1 MAEVLTGN
9 FSHTYAGVEY
19 INELFYQPDEATGVP
34 ALSDWYRYVPVV
46 GDSINIYQ
54 PQNLK
59 KILRKYST
67 CGFSAA
73 GGVTTITDKTLT
85 VKKIKANVEE
95 CVDTWDGTIFNEM
108 MKTGVDRNDL
118 SGTTIDDII
127 MRQFKNG
134 IRSDVHRIAWFADEN
149 DADADW
155 NQCDGWI
162 TNFVDNSASIGTS
175 CFIDMNATSFESGDT
190 LATGGALGLLRQ
202 MYESQTAVLR
212 AVPNNEKA
220 FYVTNT
226 VIDNYAT
233 TLENQNNI
241 EGQRYIQDGVA
252 KYYFRGI
259 ELKPVPEWDTNLADS
274 TNPHYTGSGLSI
286 GSNLIVY
293 TAKDNLQFG
302 SDITDHTAELKARY
316 ADDDDEKMKLI
327 TKFKLGFQTLH
338 FEYVCLAY

>member
-1 MAEVLTGN
+1 MAEVITGS
-9 FSHTYAGVEY
+9 FTHTYAGVEK
-19 INELFYQPDEATGVP
+19 INEMFYQPDEATGVP

-46 GDSINIYQ
+46 GDSVNIYQ

-67 CGFSAA
+67 CGFVAA
-73 GGVTTITDKTLT
+73 GGVTTITDKTLS
-85 VKKIKANVEE
+85 VNKVKANVEE
-95 CVDTWDGTIFNEM
+95 CVDTWDGTIFNEL
-108 MKTGVDRNDL
+108 MKTGVDRDNL
-118 SGTTIDDII
+118 SGTLIDSII

-134 IRSDVHRIAWFADEN
+134 ITSDVHRAAWFAVAT

-155 NQCDGWI
+155 NQADGWI
-162 TNFVDNSASIGTS
+162 QNFVDNSATIGTD
-175 CFIDMNATSFESGDT
+175 CYIDLNATSFESGDA
-190 LATGGALGLLRQ
+190 LATDGALGIMRQ
-202 MYESQTAVLR
+202 MWAGQTAVLR

-226 VIDNYAT
+226 FIDNYAT
-233 TLENQNNI
+233 TLENQGNV

-252 KYYFRGI
+252 KYYFRGV
-259 ELKPVPEWDTNLADS
+259 ELRAVPEWDTNLADS

-302 SDITDHTAELKARY
+302 SDVADPKAELKARY
-316 ADDDDEKMKLI
+316 SDDDDEMMKLI

-338 FEYVCLAY
+338 YEYVCIGY

>member
-1 MAEVLTGN
+1 MAEVLTGS

-19 INELFYQPDEATGVP
+19 INELFYQPDEANNVP

-46 GDSINIYQ
+46 GDSVNIYQ

-85 VKKIKANVEE
+85 VSKIKANVEE
-95 CVDTWDGTIFNEM
+95 CVDTWDGTIFNEF

-118 SGTTIDDII
+118 SGTMIDEII
-127 MRQFKNG
+127 MRQFKNA
-134 IRSDVHRIAWFADEN
+134 IKSDVHRIAWFADAN
-149 DADADW
+149 DADSDW
-155 NQCDGWI
+155 NQLDGWI
-162 TNFVDNSASIGTS
+162 TNFLDNSASIGAS
-175 CFIDMNATSFESGDT
+175 RFIDMDSTSFESSDV
-190 LATGGALGLLRQ
+190 LASNGALGLLRQ
-202 MYESQTAVLR
+202 MYENQTAVLR

-226 VIDNYAT
+226 IIDNYAT
-233 TLENQNNI
+233 TLENQGNS
-241 EGQRYIQDGVA
+241 EGQRLIQSGVTT
-252 KYYFRGI
+252 YFFRGI
-259 ELKPVPEWDTNLADS
+259 ELKAVPEWDTNLADS

-302 SDITDHTAELKARY
+302 SDVSDPNAELKARY

-327 TKFKLGFQTLH
+327 TKFKLGTQTLH
-338 FEYVCLAY
+338 HEYVVVAY